1 METPISL
8 FFFEGLQTI
17 ERLSGVFDV
26 PLESILINSGIGL
39 DYCACKP
46 KGNTTMIII
55 INSSSS
61 SPPPSPP
68 SSSSSSPSPLPPP
81 PPPPPS
87 SSSSS
92 RHHHHHQQQQHH
104 HYTCMFPSS
113 ALLFLHDHLV
123 FLHHSALLHMIAQVA
138 DEKRKEI
145 EVRKTTLPA
154 RQLIQHTV
162 LSTSSDGCLIF
173 SGVNSKFDGFE
184 SSFCSLK

>member
-68 SSSSSSPSPLPPP
+68 SS
-81 PPPPPS
+81 S

>member
-8 FFFEGLQTI
+8 CFFKGLQTI

-55 INSSSS
+55 IIIIIILS
-61 SPPPSPP
+61 
-68 SSSSSSPSPLPPP
+68 
-81 PPPPPS
+81 S

-92 RHHHHHQQQQHH
+92 RRHHHHHHHQQKQQQQQHH

-162 LSTSSDGCLIF
+162 LQVMDVSFFG
-173 SGVNSKFDGFE
+173 GVNSKFDGFE